1 MDYVKN
7 AQNHIELENTNVRS
21 DNGFGH
27 KWLSQ
32 LNLNNHALLHAKDY
46 LDNLLA
52 LENPD
57 KDMQEEIVLTK
68 AKIENLRQAIVLLQK
83 AFLDLV

>member
-7 AQNHIELENTNVRS
+7 AQNHIELGNERS
-21 DNGFGH
+21 TPPTEH

-32 LNLNNHALLHAKDY
+32 LNLNNYALLHAKDY

-57 KDMQEEIVLTK
+57 KYMQEEIVLTK
-68 AKIENLRQAIVLLQK
+68 AKMENLRQAIVLLQK
-83 AFLDLV
+83 AFLDKV